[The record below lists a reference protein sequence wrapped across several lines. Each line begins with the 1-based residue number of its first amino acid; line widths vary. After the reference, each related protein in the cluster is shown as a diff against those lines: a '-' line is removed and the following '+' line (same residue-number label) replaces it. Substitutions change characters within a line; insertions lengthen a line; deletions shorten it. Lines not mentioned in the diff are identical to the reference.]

1 MLEGAVKLTHGLS
14 NVVRL
19 FAECTWEEAH
29 EIEFLA
35 TGAVLGYESERK
47 SAASERKSLRASNA
61 ALLRSLQQETSLQ
74 KHYSSAEDIALARAV
89 LKGTSKPA
97 LP

>member
-1 MLEGAVKLTHGLS
+1 M
-14 NVVRL
+14 RL
-19 FAECTWEEAH
+19 FAECKWEEAH

-35 TGAVLGYESERK
+35 TGAALGYESERK
-47 SAASERKSLRASNA
+47 SAASERESLRASNA
-61 ALLRSLQQETSLQ
+61 ALLRSLQQETSPQ
-74 KHYSSAEDIALARAV
+74 KHYSSAEDIILARAV